1 MQNDNFHSAFQQK
14 TFSTSQGDKSDQEF
28 VLLRV
33 SICSGFVQR
42 IPSTLIVAYTS
53 VLMIRNTG
61 SPPSFSYRENEKN
74 MHQKWGSCQIRA
86 SNKHLWCRRVP
97 GDDRWGVVTFVLP
110 TSCSAH
116 ELGLE
121 QISQLK
127 WFIAFIYML
136 HPDAWLDFR
145 TSNTGKLLT
154 LNPEKF
160 PTPIK
165 Y

>member
-1 MQNDNFHSAFQQK
+1 M
-14 TFSTSQGDKSDQEF
+14 
-28 VLLRV
+28 
-33 SICSGFVQR
+33 SICSGFVGR

-53 VLMIRNTG
+53 VLMIKNTG
-61 SPPSFSYRENEKN
+61 SPPPLILLQREWEN
-74 MHQKWGSCQIRA
+74 MHQKLGSCQIRA

-97 GDDRWGVVTFVLP
+97 GDDRWGVVSFVLP

-127 WFIAFIYML
+127 WFKAFVYML

-154 LNPEKF
+154 LNPKKF
-160 PTPIK
+160 PTSFKTEHLASCCDVP
-165 Y
+165 